1 MTRLMELLKRVLF
14 YMDGRYGMD
23 EFSRVLMVTGLLLSA
38 LSNIIG
44 GRILAGMGVAAL
56 AFGALR
62 PLSKEID
69 NRQKEYRWYI
79 TIKQKITTTYNKLKN
94 KQIQSKTFKV
104 YKCPECKQKVR
115 VPKGRKKIRITCPAC
130 QHKFVKKT

>member
-1 MTRLMELLKRVLF
+1 MELLKRVLF